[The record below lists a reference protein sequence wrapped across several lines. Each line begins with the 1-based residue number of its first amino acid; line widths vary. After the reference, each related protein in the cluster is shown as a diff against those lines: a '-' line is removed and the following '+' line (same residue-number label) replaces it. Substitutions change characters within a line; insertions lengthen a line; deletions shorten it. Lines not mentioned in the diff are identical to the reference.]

1 MAVPSQRGAPLE
13 RLFHALPII
22 VLTKRLVETHLE
34 VLLRD
39 EIHLE
44 DGASELS
51 GVELFLIRFDA
62 LE

>member
-1 MAVPSQRGAPLE
+1 MAVPSLRSAPLE
-13 RLFHALPII
+13 GLFHAQTII
-22 VLTKRLVETHLE
+22 VLPKCLVKTHLQ

-44 DGASELS
+44 DGAAELS
-51 GVELFLIRFDA
+51 GVELFLVRFDA